1 MVKHYVYNQPKR
13 ERSGTDNAC
22 HLGGAVAGLLIGLAI
37 KAASKSD
44 GGPGGVGG
52 GVLLEAVLAAGKRLN
67 TVTSGCMAY
76 LIFRVAEDVY
86 NAA

>member
-13 ERSGTDNAC
+13 DRSGTDNAC

-44 GGPGGVGG
+44 GVGS